1 MQSATPIP
9 HISPALL
16 EIMRRGVSTIVGACG
31 RDGVPSVMR
40 GVGVR
45 VSEDGSDIT
54 VYLARSQSRQL
65 LQDIADTR
73 RVAVVFS
80 APTSHL
86 TVQVKSSQ
94 VWLEDC
100 DASADADLV
109 AVELHPEVAC
119 DQTPGARAGAPLPS
133 RQP

>member
-1 MQSATPIP
+1 
-9 HISPALL
+9 
-16 EIMRRGVSTIVGACG
+16 
-31 RDGVPSVMR
+31 MR

-86 TVQVKSSQ
+86 TVQVKSSK

-100 DASADADLV
+100 DAAADADLARYLDAMEQEIAGVGFDAPFTRAMLAYRRDDLV
-109 AVELHPEVAC
+109 ALRLVPEQAF
-119 DQTPGARAGAPLPS
+119 DQTPGPHAGAALPA
-133 RQP
+133 RTA